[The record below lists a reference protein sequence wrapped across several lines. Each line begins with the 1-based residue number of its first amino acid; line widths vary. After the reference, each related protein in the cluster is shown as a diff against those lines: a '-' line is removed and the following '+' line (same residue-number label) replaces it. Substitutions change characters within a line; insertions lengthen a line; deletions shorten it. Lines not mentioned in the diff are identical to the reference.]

1 MQSFPRI
8 ISDLMENKQ
17 KIEMND
23 LQVLDGLKVK
33 P

>member
-23 LQVLDGLKVK
+23 LKVLDGLKVK